1 MPVSSLEESFHKL
14 KLVGKPLVHSQ
25 WLYRSDHWCTVSGYI
40 GVTTGDSQWLYRSN
54 HWCTVS
60 GYIGVTTGAQ
70 SVVI

>member
-25 WLYRSDHWCTVSGYI
+25 WLYRS
-40 GVTTGDSQWLYRSN
+40 N